1 MFPTGHTA
9 VGVGVV
15 SKHSAVPVAPVVA
28 SVVLTF
34 THSTCAMSEPN
45 LPADFLDALN
55 VGADLAEAP
64 QPAAIASTLFDFQR
78 QALTFML
85 DCERAGALKGGILA
99 DEQGVGKTVM
109 CAALV
114 AANSWRP
121 AECSLAPQGL
131 VLPCGSTLIACTAAI
146 EQQWARELRLHAP
159 ALRLVHFRGRPEGA
173 THEAV
178 MAEVARLAG
187 ADVVLASYDVLMRE
201 LRPLQQS
208 FESVKEKR
216 SSLNLRV
223 RATDDDTRPSPLK
236 YLHFWRVIL
245 DEVQKA
251 PGSYAA
257 GKTVRLVAATHRWTV
272 SGTPMEHE
280 RLGDLV
286 QQHACAH
293 HDALTSPQARRWSTS
308 GWATSS
314 NFSTSSKEASAVAS
328 TTL

>member
-1 MFPTGHTA
+1 M
-9 VGVGVV
+9 
-15 SKHSAVPVAPVVA
+15 
-28 SVVLTF
+28 
-34 THSTCAMSEPN
+34 STPN

-64 QPAAIASTLFDFQR
+64 QPAAIGSTLFDFQR

-280 RLGDLV
+280 RLGDLF